1 MAKIDFTDLGL
12 DIIGGTVFGG
22 LAGIIEYTLS
32 SAVSSLPLS
41 SFITPT
47 LVTPLALV
55 VGALAFAGA
64 VFTKIGSKSYAAA
77 SASTPN

>member
-22 LAGIIEYTLS
+22 LAGVIEYTLS
-32 SAVSSLPLS
+32 SAVSSLPS
-41 SFITPT
+41 AFIGTA